1 MRHLSRVTRRLNIG
15 QERRVRPRWARP
27 AATVGSVVLALAVAV
42 GGVGYAVRSGV
53 LEALTDELSDRLL
66 ALSAEAGLVVAEVQA
81 EGRRHTSHEAVLSIL
96 ALRVGQPILGVD
108 VAAMKARLEAL
119 PWVHTASV
127 ARQLPDRLTIRLVER
142 RPLALWQH
150 EGHYRLV
157 DREGVVIEGEHVRS
171 FPHLPLLLGEEAPG
185 RARELFEM
193 LASEPDLMRRVTA
206 AVLMGGRRWD
216 LRLDHEVQV
225 LLPEREPGRAW
236 RLLAAKAREAD
247 LLARA
252 VRVIDL
258 REPDRLILRL
268 EPELLPARLAGV
280 GA

>member
-1 MRHLSRVTRRLNIG
+1 MRHLSRVTRRLNLAL
-15 QERRVRPRWARP
+15 ERRVEPRWMRP
-27 AATVGSVVLALAVAV
+27 AATFGSVVLALAVAA
-42 GGVGYAVRSGV
+42 GGVGYAARSGV
-53 LEALTDELSDRLL
+53 VDALTDELSDRLM
-66 ALSAEAGLVVAEVQA
+66 ALSAAAGLVVAEVQA
-81 EGRRHTSHEAVLSIL
+81 EGRYHTSQEDVISIL

-127 ARQLPDRLTIRLVER
+127 ARQLPDRLSIRLVER

-150 EGHYRLV
+150 GGAYHLV
-157 DREGVVIEGEHVRS
+157 DREGVVIEGDHVRS
-171 FPHLPLLLGEEAPG
+171 FPRLPLLVGEDAPE

-193 LASEPDLMRRVTA
+193 LASEPLLMRRVTA
-206 AVLMGGRRWD
+206 AVLVGGRRWD
-216 LRLDHEVQV
+216 LRLDREIRV
-225 LLPEREPGRAW
+225 LLPEHAPERAW

-252 VRVIDL
+252 VQVIDL
-258 REPDRLILRL
+258 REDDRLILRL
-268 EPELLPARLAGV
+268 EPELIPARMAGV